1 MSHKDRFVSLVVVF
15 IHRYMREVCES
26 KGQVRESRGGIHRH
40 MREVSES
47 QGQVRESSG
56 GIHT

>member
-47 QGQVRESSG
+47 TVVVVF
-56 GIHT
+56 IDT